1 VNGAMMLL
9 HSVIAGLDPA
19 NPSCLEID
27 GCPGLRASPERA
39 ARKIAGKAYQNA

>member
-19 NPSCLEID
+19 IHRGLQID
-27 GCPGLRASPERA
+27 GCPGLHASPERA
-39 ARKIAGKAYQNA
+39 ARKIAGKAHQNA